1 MRDWLSKQDL
11 EAVDCRSGVFVQLV
25 PVLQEVSMGDLEVA
39 ENSKHQFEEV
49 NGKRRWQL
57 LVAIAIADQH
67 LATKTTTSVPALFS
81 SSSPNSNNNN
91 NNNVV

>member
-11 EAVDCRSGVFVQLV
+11 EAVDWRSGVFVQLV
-25 PVLQEVSMGDLEVA
+25 PVLEDVTVGDLEVA

-67 LATKTTTSVPALFS
+67 LTTKTSTSLPASFS
-81 SSSPNSNNNN
+81 PSSPNNNN
-91 NNNVV
+91 NTIVV